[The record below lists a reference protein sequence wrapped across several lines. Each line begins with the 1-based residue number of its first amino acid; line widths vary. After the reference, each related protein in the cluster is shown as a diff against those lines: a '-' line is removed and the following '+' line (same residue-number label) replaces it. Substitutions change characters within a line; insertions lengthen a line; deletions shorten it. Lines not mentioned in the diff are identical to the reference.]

1 LARKLQFVNNWGPAV
16 NKSQSA
22 WRKNIMTQFNV
33 VFRMA
38 PWSSGGGEDRQS
50 VPTPKPARRRGS
62 TALEFVIRWQ
72 PKPCPAH
79 GL

>member
-1 LARKLQFVNNWGPAV
+1 
-16 NKSQSA
+16 
-22 WRKNIMTQFNV
+22 MTQFNV